1 MAVQTMISMRE
12 LIRRWRTDGEFK
24 TITGA
29 AGSFFVTLI
38 FALYNGFL
46 GIAYASVWHGSIC
59 VYYIVLTVLRG
70 YILATNRKSGAAEE
84 IRKHRKKAFLYASLG
99 LLGLNLSLLVPVS
112 LMTLQQKPVHLT
124 LIPAIAMAAYTTVK
138 VTTAS
143 INLKRRKMLRNQFAK
158 LLRTIGFVDALIS
171 ILTLQNTLIM
181 VVALGDD
188 RNMLPLTAITSG
200 AIMLA
205 ALMLSIAALVNGI
218 RSNKKEA

>member
-1 MAVQTMISMRE
+1 
-12 LIRRWRTDGEFK
+12 
-24 TITGA
+24 
-29 AGSFFVTLI
+29 
-38 FALYNGFL
+38 
-46 GIAYASVWHGSIC
+46 

-70 YILATNRKSGAAEE
+70 YILASNRKSGAAEE

-158 LLRTIGFVDALIS
+158 LLRTVGFIDALIS

-188 RNMLPLTAITSG
+188 RSMLPLTAITSG